1 MNECEHVIVLDVCCT
16 IKRPTEMC
24 LAKKKKKKKAT
35 KMKNKNS
42 CYDKFPRGKGS
53 GWSGV
58 GGKEVVMGFR
68 FKVRDICGRAE
79 AFSSATQVGA
89 NE

>member
-1 MNECEHVIVLDVCCT
+1 
-16 IKRPTEMC
+16 
-24 LAKKKKKKKAT
+24 
-35 KMKNKNS
+35 MKNKNS